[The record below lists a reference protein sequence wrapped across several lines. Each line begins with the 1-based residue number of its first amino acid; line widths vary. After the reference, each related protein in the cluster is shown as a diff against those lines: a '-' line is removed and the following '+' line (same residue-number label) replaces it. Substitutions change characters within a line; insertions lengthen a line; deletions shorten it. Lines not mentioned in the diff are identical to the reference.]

1 MKEGWAGIHVAPAME
16 FAACCEAQRLGLLAY
31 CPQRRVRIWPK
42 GVTEPL
48 MRAYPLFKGYLLA
61 PLSQARDRAWHH
73 VQGVRGPKYL
83 VVDAEGR
90 PWTVEDAAV
99 RELCQLERENAFD
112 DPLPGNA
119 VRLTGRDLLAAI
131 AGRLW
136 LLYSR
141 PYSPP
146 LCPGLRPKPSLSASF
161 SRLGGRRLGPL
172 CPSGSMRP
180 GSVRRLRRTYW
191 RGPRTTRSMT
201 AQPLNVQPT
210 LAGAGLCARRSAG
223 QMEVHPWREGATADL
238 SRAGW
243 LPAGEF
249 SAASGVR

>member
-16 FAACCEAQRLGLLAY
+16 LTACCEAQRLGLLAY

-48 MRAYPLFKGYLLA
+48 MFGYPLLRGCLLA
-61 PLSQARDRAWHH
+61 SFNIARDRAWHH

-119 VRLTGRDLLAAI
+119 VRLTGCDLLAAI
-131 AGRLW
+131 AGEALASLFAPLFAAPAPPVPLAPTAAE
-136 LLYSR
+136 LLEAGR
-141 PYSPP
+141 PD
-146 LCPGLRPKPSLSASF
+146 PGLRTSPWVDSARVRAAG
-161 SRLGGRRLGPL
+161 SRDVLEREERG
-172 CPSGSMRP
+172 CDD
-180 GSVRRLRRTYW
+180 RTA
-191 RGPRTTRSMT
+191 
-201 AQPLNVQPT
+201 AQ
-210 LAGAGLCARRSAG
+210 RSADASRARACALAAQG
-223 QMEVHPWREGATADL
+223 LNRPRFTFGARADL
-238 SRAGW
+238 SGAG
-243 LPAGEF
+243 
-249 SAASGVR
+249 